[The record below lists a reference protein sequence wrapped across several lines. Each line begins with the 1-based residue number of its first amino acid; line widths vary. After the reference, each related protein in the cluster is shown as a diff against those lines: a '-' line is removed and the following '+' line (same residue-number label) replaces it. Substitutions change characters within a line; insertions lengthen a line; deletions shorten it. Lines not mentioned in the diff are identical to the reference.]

1 MKHENI
7 LVYNISYK
15 SSTGPK
21 PLRIRLDKIN
31 EFIRTYGVIILT
43 KLVVNKNKIFLEKG
57 LYKDKFDTRYF

>member
-21 PLRIRLDKIN
+21 PLRVRLDKIN